1 MDCSGAE
8 LLAEHVGS
16 GVRNSF
22 SKQTCVKIVVQQR
35 LNSKALSMRA
45 SAAIAA
51 AFVRDGARGKANK
64 QLSSSGR
71 ERDFWRWMALP
82 FRPYRAQIPLVS
94 TGRPGQPGQKV
105 LVMEEVN
112 FVLPSDVFHQVQ
124 LRGLENELFLGLS
137 SLEEWWHSP
146 VSCFWD

>member
-22 SKQTCVKIVVQQR
+22 SKQTCVKFVVQQR

-64 QLSSSGR
+64 QLSSSGWHCHSVR
-71 ERDFWRWMALP
+71 TGPRFPWSALAGLVN
-82 FRPYRAQIPLVS
+82 RA
-94 TGRPGQPGQKV
+94 R
-105 LVMEEVN
+105 
-112 FVLPSDVFHQVQ
+112 
-124 LRGLENELFLGLS
+124 RYLS
-137 SLEEWWHSP
+137 WKR
-146 VSCFWD
+146 